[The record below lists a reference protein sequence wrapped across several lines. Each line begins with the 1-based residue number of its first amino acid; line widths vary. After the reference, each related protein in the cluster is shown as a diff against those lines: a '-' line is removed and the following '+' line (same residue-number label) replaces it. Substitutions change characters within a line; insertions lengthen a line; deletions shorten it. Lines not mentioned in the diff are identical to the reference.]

1 MSDLPARASRPVPSS
16 DPLTERVRHRLLIA
30 GQSYDRRERASRPR
44 SRGRKPL
51 PPLALTASEG
61 STPER
66 RERAC
71 LRSVFRELGE
81 AHRRYRTR
89 TGLAGTPALRAAAR
103 AFKESPSLG
112 SLVPV
117 AAFLDELG
125 VLGW

>member
-1 MSDLPARASRPVPSS
+1 MTDTSRSIPSS
-16 DPLTERVRHRLLIA
+16 DPLTERVRQRLLAA
-30 GQSYDRRERASRPR
+30 GQAFDRRERATRPKSRQRKSSLSLAAPL
-44 SRGRKPL
+44 SRDADSLG
-51 PPLALTASEG
+51 
-61 STPER
+61 

-81 AHRRYRTR
+81 AHRRYRTQ

-103 AFKESPSLG
+103 AFKEAPSVG

-125 VLGW
+125 VLAW